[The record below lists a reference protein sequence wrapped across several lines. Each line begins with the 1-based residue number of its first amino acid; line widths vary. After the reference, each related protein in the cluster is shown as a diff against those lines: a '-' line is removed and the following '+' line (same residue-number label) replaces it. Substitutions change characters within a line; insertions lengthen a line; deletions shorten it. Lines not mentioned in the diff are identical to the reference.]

1 MNQTVLILCG
11 GKSEEH
17 EISLIS
23 AKCLLKALDRKKFT
37 PLIVGISR
45 KGRWYLEEE
54 DSFYLGELRADKI
67 KLNENRPTVSL
78 VPYPSESGK
87 GQLLCEGQTLTFDV
101 VFPILHGPFG
111 EDGTVQG
118 LLDLMGVSYVGSG
131 CASSA
136 NCMDKAI
143 TKTLAL
149 QAGVKTA
156 SFVEIKSFSDLS
168 KYSQALSN
176 LQYPV
181 FVKPSRMGSSVGV
194 AKVTQPALLHAAV
207 EKAFHFDSKVIVEQG
222 ISGREIECAVLG
234 SKEGAQV
241 AIPGEI
247 IPNAQIGW
255 YSYEAKYLLSEGART
270 QVPASLSPELAK
282 RFQETALKVFKALDC
297 EGLARVDFFLEN
309 STQEIFLNEV
319 NTMPGF
325 TPISMYPK
333 MWQAS
338 GMSYE
343 ALVTELILLALKRK
357 R

>member
-1 MNQTVLILCG
+1 MTQTVLILCG

-23 AKCLLKALDRKKFT
+23 AKCLLAALDRKRFT

-45 KGRWYLEEE
+45 QGKWLLEEE
-54 DSFYLGELRADKI
+54 ENFYLGEFRADQI
-67 KLNENRPTVSL
+67 RLNENRPTIAL
-78 VPYPSESGK
+78 VPYLTETGK

-101 VFPILHGPFG
+101 VFPILHGPYG

-118 LLDLMGVSYVGSG
+118 LFDLMGVPYVGSG
-131 CASSA
+131 CTSSA
-136 NCMDKAI
+136 NCMDKGI

-149 QAGVKTA
+149 QSGVKTA
-156 SFVEIKSFSDLS
+156 KFVELKSLSDLS
-168 KYSQALSN
+168 KYSLALSQ
-176 LQYPV
+176 LTYPL

-194 AKVTQPALLHAAV
+194 SKVTQPAVLHAAV
-207 EKAFHFDSKVIVEQG
+207 EKAFQFDSKVIIENG

-234 SKEGAQV
+234 SKEKAQV
-241 AIPGEI
+241 ALPGEI
-247 IPNAQIGW
+247 IPASEIGW
-255 YSYEAKYLLSEGART
+255 YSYEAKYLLADGAKT
-270 QVPASLSPELAK
+270 QVPAALSSELTS
-282 RFQETALKVFKALDC
+282 RFQQVALQVFQALDC

-309 STQEIFLNEV
+309 TTQDIYLNEV

-338 GMSYE
+338 GMTYE
-343 ALVTELILLALKRK
+343 QLVTELIVLALKRTK
-357 R
+357 

>member
-23 AKCLLKALDRKKFT
+23 AKCLLEALDRKKFT

-45 KGRWYLEEE
+45 QGHWFLEEE
-54 DSFYLGELRADKI
+54 ESFFAGELRADKI
-67 KLNENRPTVSL
+67 KLNQNRPTVSL
-78 VPYPSESGK
+78 VPYPSDSGK
-87 GQLLCEGQTLTFDV
+87 GQLLCEGQTLKFDV

-118 LLDLMGVSYVGSG
+118 LLDLMGVAYVGSG

-156 SFVEIKSFSDLS
+156 PFVEIKAFADLS
-168 KYSQALSN
+168 KHSQALSK

-194 AKVTQPALLHAAV
+194 MKVTQPALLHSAV
-207 EKAFHFDSKVIVEQG
+207 EKAFQFDSKVIVEES
-222 ISGREIECAVLG
+222 IAGREIECAVLG
-234 SKEGAQV
+234 NRDKTQV

-255 YSYEAKYLLSEGART
+255 YSYEAKYLLPEGART
-270 QVPASLSPELAK
+270 EVPASLNPELVK
-282 RFQETALKVFKALDC
+282 RFQEVALRVFQTLDC
-297 EGLARVDFFLEN
+297 EGLARVDFFYRDWETDRKSTRLN
-309 STQEIFLNEV
+309 SSHLKLSR
-319 NTMPGF
+319 MP
-325 TPISMYPK
+325 SS
-333 MWQAS
+333 A
-338 GMSYE
+338 
-343 ALVTELILLALKRK
+343 
-357 R
+357 